1 MKLNEKEKKGVLVL
15 ALLFVVYTLIVLA
28 VPFAKGG
35 MFWLTYLFTAVAFGV
50 QAYVFKLSFEK
61 EAGAKSK
68 FYGFPIARVGVLYLA
83 VQIVLGLVFMALAAV
98 APVWLALVLYLALL
112 VAAAVGVIATDSI
125 RDEVERQ
132 DTQLKKNVA
141 TMRALQSKAAA
152 LPARCEDA
160 PAKAALEKLAEEFRY
175 SDPVSAPTLVEMESS
190 LTAALDELETAVVDA
205 DNTAALDLCKTIS
218 VTLAKRNQL
227 CKLNKKQGGLYDET
241 IDLRNVR
248 RNRFD

>member
-35 MFWLTYLFTAVAFGV
+35 MFWLTYLFTAAAFGV

-83 VQIVLGLVFMALAAV
+83 VQIVLGLVFMALAAM

-132 DTQLKKNVA
+132 DTQLKKDVA

-160 PAKAALEKLAEEFRY
+160 TAKASLEKLAEEFRY
-175 SDPVSAPTLVEMESS
+175 SDPVSAP
-190 LTAALDELETAVVDA
+190 ALADLETDMAATMEELSAAVTDG
-205 DNTAALDLCKTIS
+205 DNAAVLALCKKIS
-218 VTLAKRNQL
+218 ATLAERNRL
-227 CKLNKKQGGLYDET
+227 CKLNKKEK
-241 IDLRNVR
+241 
-248 RNRFD
+248 

>member
-1 MKLNEKEKKGVLVL
+1 MKLNEKEKKSLLVL

-35 MFWLTYLFTAVAFGV
+35 MFWLTYLFTAAAFGV

-83 VQIVLGLVFMALAAV
+83 AQIVLGLVFMALAAV
-98 APVWLALVLYLALL
+98 APVWLALVLYLVLL
-112 VAAAVGVIATDSI
+112 AAAAVGVIATDSI

-132 DTQLKKNVA
+132 DTQLKKDVA

-152 LPARCEDA
+152 LPARCEDTT
-160 PAKAALEKLAEEFRY
+160 AKAALEKLAEEFRY
-175 SDPVSAPTLVEMESS
+175 SDPVSAP
-190 LTAALDELETAVVDA
+190 ALADLETDMAAIMEELSAAVTDG
-205 DNTAALDLCKTIS
+205 DNAAVLALCKKIS
-218 VTLAKRNQL
+218 ATLAERNRL
-227 CKLNKKQGGLYDET
+227 CKLNKKE
-241 IDLRNVR
+241 R
-248 RNRFD
+248 

>member
-132 DTQLKKNVA
+132 DTQLKKDVA

-152 LPARCEDA
+152 LPARCEDDA
-160 PAKAALEKLAEEFRY
+160 AKAALEKLAEEFRY
-175 SDPVSAPTLVEMESS
+175 SDPVSAPA
-190 LTAALDELETAVVDA
+190 LTDLETDMASTMEELSAAVTDG
-205 DNTAALDLCKTIS
+205 DNAAVLALCKKIS
-218 VTLAKRNQL
+218 ATLAERNRL
-227 CKLNKKQGGLYDET
+227 CKLNKKEK
-241 IDLRNVR
+241 
-248 RNRFD
+248 

>member
-15 ALLFVVYTLIVLA
+15 VLLFVVYTLIVLA

-35 MFWLTYLFTAVAFGV
+35 MFWLTYLFTAAAFGV

-68 FYGFPIARVGVLYLA
+68 SYGFPIARVGVLYLA
-83 VQIVLGLVFMALAAV
+83 VQLVLGLVFMALAAV

-132 DTQLKKNVA
+132 DAQLKKDVA
-141 TMRALQSKAAA
+141 TMRAH
-152 LPARCEDA
+152 CEDTT
-160 PAKAALEKLAEEFRY
+160 AKAALEKLAEEFRY
-175 SDPVSAPTLVEMESS
+175 SDPVSAPA
-190 LTAALDELETAVVDA
+190 LTDLETDMAATMEELSAAVTDG
-205 DNTAALDLCKTIS
+205 DNAAVLALCKKIS
-218 VTLAKRNQL
+218 ATLAERNRL
-227 CKLNKKQGGLYDET
+227 CKLNKKEK
-241 IDLRNVR
+241 
-248 RNRFD
+248 

>member
-1 MKLNEKEKKGVLVL
+1 MKLNEKEKKGLVVL

-35 MFWLTYLFTAVAFGV
+35 MFWLTYLFTAAAFGV
-50 QAYVFKLSFEK
+50 QVYVFKLSFEK

-68 FYGFPIARVGVLYLA
+68 FYGFSIARVGVLYLA
-83 VQIVLGLVFMALAAV
+83 VQLVLGLVFMALAAV

-160 PAKAALEKLAEEFRY
+160 AAKAALEKLAEEFRY
-175 SDPVSAPTLVEMESS
+175 SDPVSASA
-190 LTAALDELETAVVDA
+190 LTDLETDMAATMEELSVAVTDG
-205 DNTAALDLCKTIS
+205 DNAAVLALCKKIS
-218 VTLAKRNQL
+218 ATLAERNRL
-227 CKLNKKQGGLYDET
+227 CKLNKKE
-241 IDLRNVR
+241 R
-248 RNRFD
+248 

>member
-15 ALLFVVYTLIVLA
+15 VLLFVVYTLIVLA

-35 MFWLTYLFTAVAFGV
+35 MFWLTYLFTAAAFGV

-83 VQIVLGLVFMALAAV
+83 VQLVLGLVFMALAAV

-112 VAAAVGVIATDSI
+112 AAAAVGVIATDSI

-132 DTQLKKNVA
+132 DTQLKRMLPRCAPCSPKPQPCPPAVRTQRQKPPWKSWQKNSA
-141 TMRALQSKAAA
+141 TAT
-152 LPARCEDA
+152 P
-160 PAKAALEKLAEEFRY
+160 
-175 SDPVSAPTLVEMESS
+175 SAP
-190 LTAALDELETAVVDA
+190 
-205 DNTAALDLCKTIS
+205 
-218 VTLAKRNQL
+218 
-227 CKLNKKQGGLYDET
+227 
-241 IDLRNVR
+241 R
-248 RNRFD
+248 RWRIWKPTWLPLWKNCPPL

>member
-35 MFWLTYLFTAVAFGV
+35 MFWLTYLFTAAAFGV

-68 FYGFPIARVGVLYLA
+68 FYGFPIARIGVLYLA

-132 DTQLKKNVA
+132 DTQLKKDVA

-160 PAKAALEKLAEEFRY
+160 TAKASLEKLAEEFRY
-175 SDPVSAPTLVEMESS
+175 SDPVSAP
-190 LTAALDELETAVVDA
+190 ALADLETDMAATMEELSAAVTDG
-205 DNTAALDLCKTIS
+205 DNAAVLALCKKIS
-218 VTLAKRNQL
+218 ATLAERNRL
-227 CKLNKKQGGLYDET
+227 CKLNKKEK
-241 IDLRNVR
+241 
-248 RNRFD
+248 

>member
-1 MKLNEKEKKGVLVL
+1 MKLNEKEKKGLLVL

-98 APVWLALVLYLALL
+98 VPVWVGLVLYLALL
-112 VAAAVGVIATDSI
+112 VVVAVGVIATDSI
-125 RDEVERQ
+125 HDEVERQ
-132 DTQLKKNVA
+132 DTQLKKDVA
-141 TMRALQSKAAA
+141 TMRALQSKATA

-160 PAKAALEKLAEEFRY
+160 AAKAALEKLAEEFRY
-175 SDPVSAPTLVEMESS
+175 SDPVSAPALVEIESN

-205 DNTAALDLCKTIS
+205 DNAVILDLCKKI
-218 VTLAKRNQL
+218 LAALGERNRL
-227 CKLNKKQGGLYDET
+227 CKLNKKD
-241 IDLRNVR
+241 R
-248 RNRFD
+248 

>member
-1 MKLNEKEKKGVLVL
+1 MQLNEKEKQGLLVL

-35 MFWLTYLFTAVAFGV
+35 VFWLTYLFTAVAFGV

-83 VQIVLGLVFMALAAV
+83 AQIVLGLVFMALEAV
-98 APVWLALVLYLALL
+98 VPVWLTLVVYLALL
-112 VAAAVGVIATDSI
+112 AAAAVGVIATDSI

-132 DTQLKKNVA
+132 DTQLKKDVS

-160 PAKAALEKLAEEFRY
+160 TAKAALEKLAEEFRY
-175 SDPVSAPTLVEMESS
+175 SDPVSAPALVERESS
-190 LTAALDELETAVVDA
+190 LTSALDELETAVVDV
-205 DNTAALDLCKTIS
+205 DNAAVLDLCKKIS
-218 VTLAKRNQL
+218 AALVDRNNL
-227 CKLNKKQGGLYDET
+227 CKLSKKEG
-241 IDLRNVR
+241 
-248 RNRFD
+248 

>member
-15 ALLFVVYTLIVLA
+15 VLLFVVYTLIVLA

-35 MFWLTYLFTAVAFGV
+35 MFWLTYLFTAAAFGV

-83 VQIVLGLVFMALAAV
+83 VQLVLGLVFMALAAV

-125 RDEVERQ
+125 RGEVERQ
-132 DTQLKKNVA
+132 DTQLKKDVA

-152 LPARCEDA
+152 LPARCEGTTT
-160 PAKAALEKLAEEFRY
+160 KAALEKLAEEFRY
-175 SDPVSAPTLVEMESS
+175 SDPVSAPA
-190 LTAALDELETAVVDA
+190 LTDLETDMAATMEELSAAVTDG
-205 DNTAALDLCKTIS
+205 DNAAVLALCKKIS
-218 VTLAKRNQL
+218 ATLAERNRL
-227 CKLNKKQGGLYDET
+227 CKLNKKEK
-241 IDLRNVR
+241 
-248 RNRFD
+248 

>member
-35 MFWLTYLFTAVAFGV
+35 MFWLTYLFTAAAFGV

-132 DTQLKKNVA
+132 DTQLKKDVA
-141 TMRALQSKAAA
+141 TMRAMQSKAAA

-160 PAKAALEKLAEEFRY
+160 TAKACLEKLAEEFRY
-175 SDPVSAPTLVEMESS
+175 SDPVSAP
-190 LTAALDELETAVVDA
+190 ALADLETDMAATMEELSAAVTDG
-205 DNTAALDLCKTIS
+205 DNAAVLALCKKIS
-218 VTLAKRNQL
+218 ATLAERNRL
-227 CKLNKKQGGLYDET
+227 CKLNKKEK
-241 IDLRNVR
+241 
-248 RNRFD
+248 

>member
-1 MKLNEKEKKGVLVL
+1 MKLNEKEKKGLVVL
-15 ALLFVVYTLIVLA
+15 ALLFAVYTLIVLA

-50 QAYVFKLSFEK
+50 QAYVFKQSFEK

-83 VQIVLGLVFMALAAV
+83 VQLVLGLVFMALAAV

-112 VAAAVGVIATDSI
+112 AAAAVGVIATDSI

-132 DTQLKKNVA
+132 DAQLKKDVA

-160 PAKAALEKLAEEFRY
+160 EAKSALEKLAEEFRY
-175 SDPVSAPTLVEMESS
+175 SDPVSAP
-190 LTAALDELETAVVDA
+190 ALADLETDMAAIMEELSAAVTDG
-205 DNTAALDLCKTIS
+205 DNAAVLALCKKIS
-218 VTLAKRNQL
+218 ATLAERNRL
-227 CKLNKKQGGLYDET
+227 CKLNKKEK
-241 IDLRNVR
+241 
-248 RNRFD
+248 

>member
-15 ALLFVVYTLIVLA
+15 VLLFVVYTLIVLA

-35 MFWLTYLFTAVAFGV
+35 MFWLTYLFTAAAFGV

-83 VQIVLGLVFMALAAV
+83 VQLVLGLVFMALAAV

-160 PAKAALEKLAEEFRY
+160 TAKAALEKLAEEFRY
-175 SDPVSAPTLVEMESS
+175 SDPVSAPA
-190 LTAALDELETAVVDA
+190 LTDLETDMAATMEELSAAVTDG
-205 DNTAALDLCKTIS
+205 DNAAVLALCKKIS
-218 VTLAKRNQL
+218 ATLAERNRL
-227 CKLNKKQGGLYDET
+227 CKLNKKEK
-241 IDLRNVR
+241 
-248 RNRFD
+248 

>member
-1 MKLNEKEKKGVLVL
+1 MKLNEKEKKGLVVL

-35 MFWLTYLFTAVAFGV
+35 MFWLTYLFTAAAFGV
-50 QAYVFKLSFEK
+50 QVYVFKLSFEK

-83 VQIVLGLVFMALAAV
+83 VQLVLGLVFMALAAV

-160 PAKAALEKLAEEFRY
+160 EAKSALEKLAEEFRY
-175 SDPVSAPTLVEMESS
+175 SDPVSAPA
-190 LTAALDELETAVVDA
+190 LTDLETDMAATMEELSAAVTDG
-205 DNTAALDLCKTIS
+205 DNAAVLALCKKIS
-218 VTLAKRNQL
+218 ATLAERNRL
-227 CKLNKKQGGLYDET
+227 CKLNKKEK
-241 IDLRNVR
+241 
-248 RNRFD
+248 

>member
-35 MFWLTYLFTAVAFGV
+35 MFWLTYLFTAAAFGV

-61 EAGAKSK
+61 EAGTKSK

-132 DTQLKKNVA
+132 DTQLKKDVA

-160 PAKAALEKLAEEFRY
+160 TAKAALEKLAEEFRY
-175 SDPVSAPTLVEMESS
+175 SDPVSAPTL
-190 LTAALDELETAVVDA
+190 TDLETDMAATMEELSAAVTDG
-205 DNTAALDLCKTIS
+205 DNAAVLALCKKIS
-218 VTLAKRNQL
+218 ATLAERNRL
-227 CKLNKKQGGLYDET
+227 CKLNKKEK
-241 IDLRNVR
+241 
-248 RNRFD
+248 

>member
-1 MKLNEKEKKGVLVL
+1 MKLNEKEKKGLIVL

-35 MFWLTYLFTAVAFGV
+35 MFWLTYLFTAAAFGV
-50 QAYVFKLSFEK
+50 QVYVFKLSFEK

-83 VQIVLGLVFMALAAV
+83 VQLVLGLVFMALAAV

-160 PAKAALEKLAEEFRY
+160 EAKSALEKLAEEFRY
-175 SDPVSAPTLVEMESS
+175 SDPVSAP
-190 LTAALDELETAVVDA
+190 ALADLETDMAAIMEELSAAVTDG
-205 DNTAALDLCKTIS
+205 DNAAVLALCKKIS
-218 VTLAKRNQL
+218 ATLAERNRL
-227 CKLNKKQGGLYDET
+227 CKLNKKEK
-241 IDLRNVR
+241 
-248 RNRFD
+248 

>member
-15 ALLFVVYTLIVLA
+15 VLLFVVYTLIVLA

-35 MFWLTYLFTAVAFGV
+35 MFWLTYLFTAAAFGV

-83 VQIVLGLVFMALAAV
+83 VQLVLGLVFMALAAV

-112 VAAAVGVIATDSI
+112 AAAAVGVIATDSI

-132 DTQLKKNVA
+132 DAQLKKDVA

-160 PAKAALEKLAEEFRY
+160 EAKSALEKLAEEFRY
-175 SDPVSAPTLVEMESS
+175 SDPVSAP
-190 LTAALDELETAVVDA
+190 ALADLETDMAAIMEELSAAVTDG
-205 DNTAALDLCKTIS
+205 DNAAVLALCKKIS
-218 VTLAKRNQL
+218 ATLAERNRL
-227 CKLNKKQGGLYDET
+227 CKLNKKEK
-241 IDLRNVR
+241 
-248 RNRFD
+248 

>member
-1 MKLNEKEKKGVLVL
+1 MKLNEKEKKGLVVL

-35 MFWLTYLFTAVAFGV
+35 TFWLTYLFTAAAFGV
-50 QAYVFKLSFEK
+50 QVYVFKLSFEK

-83 VQIVLGLVFMALAAV
+83 VQLVLGLVFMALAAV

-160 PAKAALEKLAEEFRY
+160 AAKAALEKLAEEFRY
-175 SDPVSAPTLVEMESS
+175 SDPVSASA
-190 LTAALDELETAVVDA
+190 LTDLETDMAATMEELSVAVTDG
-205 DNTAALDLCKTIS
+205 DNAAVLALCKKIS
-218 VTLAKRNQL
+218 ATLAERNRL
-227 CKLNKKQGGLYDET
+227 CKLNKKE
-241 IDLRNVR
+241 R
-248 RNRFD
+248 

>member
-1 MKLNEKEKKGVLVL
+1 MKLNEKEKKGLVVL

-35 MFWLTYLFTAVAFGV
+35 MFWLTYLFTAAAFGV
-50 QAYVFKLSFEK
+50 QVYVFKLSFEK

-83 VQIVLGLVFMALAAV
+83 VQLVLGLMFMALAAV

-132 DTQLKKNVA
+132 DTQLKADVA
-141 TMRALQSKAAA
+141 AMRALQSHAAA
-152 LPARCEDA
+152 LPARCEDTT
-160 PAKAALEKLAEEFRY
+160 AKAALEKLAEEFRY
-175 SDPVSAPTLVEMESS
+175 SDPVSAP
-190 LTAALDELETAVVDA
+190 ALADLETDMAAIMEELSAAVTDG
-205 DNTAALDLCKTIS
+205 DNAAVLALCKKIS
-218 VTLAKRNQL
+218 ATLAERNRL
-227 CKLNKKQGGLYDET
+227 CKLNKKE
-241 IDLRNVR
+241 R
-248 RNRFD
+248 

>member
-35 MFWLTYLFTAVAFGV
+35 MFWLTYLFTAAAFGV

-61 EAGAKSK
+61 EAGTKSK

-160 PAKAALEKLAEEFRY
+160 TAKAALEKLAEEFRY
-175 SDPVSAPTLVEMESS
+175 SDPVSAPTL
-190 LTAALDELETAVVDA
+190 TDLETDMAATMEELSAAVTDG
-205 DNTAALDLCKTIS
+205 DNAAVLALCKKIS
-218 VTLAKRNQL
+218 ATLAERNRL
-227 CKLNKKQGGLYDET
+227 CKLNKKEK
-241 IDLRNVR
+241 
-248 RNRFD
+248 

>member
-1 MKLNEKEKKGVLVL
+1 MKLNEKEKKGLVVL

-35 MFWLTYLFTAVAFGV
+35 MFWLTYLFTAAAFGV

-83 VQIVLGLVFMALAAV
+83 VQLVLGLVFMALAAV

-160 PAKAALEKLAEEFRY
+160 EAKSALEKLAEEFRY
-175 SDPVSAPTLVEMESS
+175 SDPVSAP
-190 LTAALDELETAVVDA
+190 ALADLETDMAAIMEELSAAVTDG
-205 DNTAALDLCKTIS
+205 DNAAVLALCKKIS
-218 VTLAKRNQL
+218 ATLAERNRL
-227 CKLNKKQGGLYDET
+227 CKLNKKEK
-241 IDLRNVR
+241 
-248 RNRFD
+248 

>member
-1 MKLNEKEKKGVLVL
+1 ML
-15 ALLFVVYTLIVLA
+15 ALLFAVYTLIVLA

-83 VQIVLGLVFMALAAV
+83 VQLVLGLVFMALAAV

-112 VAAAVGVIATDSI
+112 AAAAVGVIATDSI

-132 DTQLKKNVA
+132 DAQLKKDVA

-160 PAKAALEKLAEEFRY
+160 EAKSALEKLAEEFRY
-175 SDPVSAPTLVEMESS
+175 SDPVSAP
-190 LTAALDELETAVVDA
+190 ALADLETDMAAIMEELSAAVTDG
-205 DNTAALDLCKTIS
+205 DNAAVLALCKKIS
-218 VTLAKRNQL
+218 ATLAERNRL
-227 CKLNKKQGGLYDET
+227 CKLNKKEK
-241 IDLRNVR
+241 
-248 RNRFD
+248 

>member
-1 MKLNEKEKKGVLVL
+1 MKLNEKEKKSLLVL

-35 MFWLTYLFTAVAFGV
+35 MFWLTYLFTAAAFGV

-83 VQIVLGLVFMALAAV
+83 AQIVLGLVFMALAAV
-98 APVWLALVLYLALL
+98 APVWLALVLYLVLL
-112 VAAAVGVIATDSI
+112 AAAAVGVIATDSI

-132 DTQLKKNVA
+132 DAQLKKDVA

-152 LPARCEDA
+152 LPARCEDTT
-160 PAKAALEKLAEEFRY
+160 AKAALEKLAEEFRY
-175 SDPVSAPTLVEMESS
+175 SDPVSAP
-190 LTAALDELETAVVDA
+190 ALADLETDMAAIMEELSAAVTDG
-205 DNTAALDLCKTIS
+205 DNAAVLALCKKIS
-218 VTLAKRNQL
+218 ATLAERNRL
-227 CKLNKKQGGLYDET
+227 CKLNKKE
-241 IDLRNVR
+241 R
-248 RNRFD
+248 

>member
-1 MKLNEKEKKGVLVL
+1 MKLNEKEKKGLVVL

-35 MFWLTYLFTAVAFGV
+35 MFWLTYLFTAAAFGV
-50 QAYVFKLSFEK
+50 QVYVFKLSFEK

-83 VQIVLGLVFMALAAV
+83 VQLVLGLVFMALAAV

-132 DTQLKKNVA
+132 DAQLKKDVA

-160 PAKAALEKLAEEFRY
+160 AAKAALEKLAEEFRY
-175 SDPVSAPTLVEMESS
+175 SDPVSASP
-190 LTAALDELETAVVDA
+190 LTDLETDMAATMEELSVAVTDG
-205 DNTAALDLCKTIS
+205 DNAAVLALCKKIS
-218 VTLAKRNQL
+218 ATLAERNRL
-227 CKLNKKQGGLYDET
+227 CKLNKKE
-241 IDLRNVR
+241 R
-248 RNRFD
+248 

>member
-15 ALLFVVYTLIVLA
+15 VLLFVVYTLIVLA

-35 MFWLTYLFTAVAFGV
+35 MFWLTYLFTAAAFGV

-83 VQIVLGLVFMALAAV
+83 VQIMLGLVFMALAAV

-112 VAAAVGVIATDSI
+112 AAAAVGVITTDSI

-132 DTQLKKNVA
+132 DTQLKKDVA

-160 PAKAALEKLAEEFRY
+160 EAKSALEKLAEEFRY
-175 SDPVSAPTLVEMESS
+175 SDPVSAP
-190 LTAALDELETAVVDA
+190 ALADLETDMAAIMEELSAAVTDG
-205 DNTAALDLCKTIS
+205 DNAAVLALCKKIS
-218 VTLAKRNQL
+218 ATLAERNRL
-227 CKLNKKQGGLYDET
+227 CKLNKKEK
-241 IDLRNVR
+241 
-248 RNRFD
+248 

>member
-15 ALLFVVYTLIVLA
+15 VLLFVVYTLIVLA

-35 MFWLTYLFTAVAFGV
+35 MFWLTYLFTAAAFGV

-83 VQIVLGLVFMALAAV
+83 VQLVLGLVFMALAAV

-132 DTQLKKNVA
+132 DTQLKKDVA

-152 LPARCEDA
+152 MPARCEDA
-160 PAKAALEKLAEEFRY
+160 EAKSALEKLAEEFRY
-175 SDPVSAPTLVEMESS
+175 SDPVSAPA
-190 LTAALDELETAVVDA
+190 LTDLETDMAATMEELSAAVTDG
-205 DNTAALDLCKTIS
+205 DNAAVLALCKKIS
-218 VTLAKRNQL
+218 ATLAERNRL
-227 CKLNKKQGGLYDET
+227 CKLNKKEK
-241 IDLRNVR
+241 
-248 RNRFD
+248 

>member
-1 MKLNEKEKKGVLVL
+1 MKLNEKEKKGLVVL

-35 MFWLTYLFTAVAFGV
+35 MFWLTYLFTAAAFGV

-83 VQIVLGLVFMALAAV
+83 VQLVLGLVFMALAAV

-125 RDEVERQ
+125 RDEVEPP
-132 DTQLKKNVA
+132 DAQLKKDVA
-141 TMRALQSKAAA
+141 TMRTLQSKAAA
-152 LPARCEDA
+152 LPARCEDTTT
-160 PAKAALEKLAEEFRY
+160 KAALEKLAEEFRY
-175 SDPVSAPTLVEMESS
+175 SDPVSAPA
-190 LTAALDELETAVVDA
+190 LTDLETDIAATMEELSAAVTDG
-205 DNTAALDLCKTIS
+205 DHAAVLALCKKIS
-218 VTLAKRNQL
+218 ATLAERNRL
-227 CKLNKKQGGLYDET
+227 CKLNKKEK
-241 IDLRNVR
+241 
-248 RNRFD
+248 

>member
-1 MKLNEKEKKGVLVL
+1 MKLNEKGKKGLLVL

-35 MFWLTYLFTAVAFGV
+35 MFWLTYLFTAAAFGV

-83 VQIVLGLVFMALAAV
+83 VQIMLGLVFMALAAV

-112 VAAAVGVIATDSI
+112 AAAAVGVIATDSI

-132 DTQLKKNVA
+132 DTQLKKDVA

-152 LPARCEDA
+152 LPARCEDTT
-160 PAKAALEKLAEEFRY
+160 AKAALEKLAEEFRY
-175 SDPVSAPTLVEMESS
+175 SDPVSAPPLVEMENH
-190 LTAALDELETAVVDA
+190 LTAALDELEAAVADT
-205 DNTAALDLCKTIS
+205 DNTAAMDLCKKIS
-218 VTLAKRNQL
+218 AALAERNRL
-227 CKLNKKQGGLYDET
+227 CKLNKKEK
-241 IDLRNVR
+241 
-248 RNRFD
+248 

>member
-35 MFWLTYLFTAVAFGV
+35 MFWLTYLFTAAAFGV

-83 VQIVLGLVFMALAAV
+83 VQIVLGLVFMALAVV

-132 DTQLKKNVA
+132 DTQLKKDVA

-160 PAKAALEKLAEEFRY
+160 EAKAALEKLAEEFRY
-175 SDPVSAPTLVEMESS
+175 SDPVSAP
-190 LTAALDELETAVVDA
+190 ALADLETDMAATMEELSAAVTDG
-205 DNTAALDLCKTIS
+205 DNAAVLALCKKIS
-218 VTLAKRNQL
+218 ATLAERNRL
-227 CKLNKKQGGLYDET
+227 CKLNKKEK
-241 IDLRNVR
+241 
-248 RNRFD
+248 